1 MENSNREN
9 SSERVVQD
17 KTIETV
23 SNDKKNLYE
32 RYTNYIEY
40 DFP

>member
-17 KTIETV
+17 KMIETV